1 MLPTGNLKHL
11 LQYHGA
17 WWHYYEKNIDSI
29 RPVVV
34 DNIVKMLSCGD
45 HVRGFVTYACSNPNC
60 LHFKRIPFTCKSRF
74 CPSCG
79 KKATS
84 AWSKKQMDILPK
96 TSWQHIT
103 FTMPSALWEIF
114 KINRHLLNELSGL
127 AAQCILVIAKGKKII
142 VGLFCALHTFGRD
155 LKWNPH
161 MHVSTTNGG
170 IDSKNQWKTIFFKKK
185 SLCNAWKYR
194 IINLLRTH
202 YKNKTLTL
210 PESLQQL
217 CQNYSSFNRWLNSL
231 YQKIWIIHCSKPS
244 QNPYH
249 AVNYLS
255 RYIKRPPIAQSRL
268 RHYDGNEVI
277 FNFLNHKTANHE
289 NFHCS
294 TEEFIDRFIQHIP
307 EKYFRLIRYYGFL
320 ANRNRQTYLPIVYAA
335 INQQPKGSF
344 PLRFNHLM
352 KRELGFDPLICILCN
367 SKLYFVSI
375 SIGLNHQEIKKYHK
389 HLALMKPCAA

>member
-1 MLPTGNLKHL
+1 MNFLNIK
-11 LQYHGA
+11 GA
-17 WWHYYEKNIDSI
+17 WWRYYEKNEASI
-29 RPVVV
+29 PINVV

-45 HVRGFVTYACSNPNC
+45 HIRGFVTYACSNPNC

-84 AWSKKQMDILPK
+84 AWIKKQMDILPK

-103 FTMPSALWEIF
+103 FTMPSVLWEIF
-114 KINRHLLNELSGL
+114 RLNRHLLNDLSGL

-142 VGLFCALHTFGRD
+142 VGLFGALHTFGRD
-155 LKWNPH
+155 LKYNPH
-161 MHVSTTNGG
+161 MHVSTTTGG
-170 IDSKNQWKTIFFKKK
+170 IDGKNQWKTIFFKKK

-202 YKNKTLTL
+202 YKSQTIVL
-210 PESLQQL
+210 PESLQKL
-217 CQNYSSFNRWLNSL
+217 CPDYLSFNKWLNSL
-231 YQKIWIIHCSKPS
+231 YQKNWIIHCSKPS

-249 AVNYLS
+249 NVNYLG
-255 RYIKRPPIAQSRL
+255 RYIKRPPIAFSRL

-294 TEEFIDRFIQHIP
+294 TEEFIERFIQHIP

-320 ANRNRQTYLPIVYAA
+320 SNRNRKTYLPIVYAA

-344 PLRFNHLM
+344 PLRFNQLM
-352 KRELGFDPLICILCN
+352 KKELGFDPLLCILCN
-367 SKLYFVSI
+367 SKLRFVSI
-375 SIGLNHQEIKKYHK
+375 SIGLKHNEIKKYHK
-389 HLALMKPCAA
+389 NLALMKPCAA